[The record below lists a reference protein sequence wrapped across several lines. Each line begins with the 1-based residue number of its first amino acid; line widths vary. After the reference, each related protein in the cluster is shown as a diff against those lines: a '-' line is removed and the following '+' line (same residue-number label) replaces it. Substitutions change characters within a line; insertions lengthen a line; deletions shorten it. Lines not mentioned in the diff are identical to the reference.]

1 MIGGAQCCP
10 PTPNAVAW
18 HTLRRMATTALE
30 NLVGDMTLSDLSA
43 RTGRSVAE
51 IVDYAVRTG
60 QRARSTRSNGVART
74 SNGKTLRTSKTT
86 KQSKPT
92 SSKAVN
98 TRTAQGRDRYDDA
111 VLQAVRSSR
120 SRIGAARI
128 RRQVGG
134 TPQQVRTALHRL
146 IERGA
151 IDFEGQARA
160 TTYAVI

>member
-1 MIGGAQCCP
+1 
-10 PTPNAVAW
+10 
-18 HTLRRMATTALE
+18 MAINALE

-60 QRARSTRSNGVART
+60 RRAHSNGEGGVVRT
-74 SNGKTLRTSKTT
+74 SNGTTPRATKTA
-86 KQSKPT
+86 KPT
-92 SSKAVN
+92 KGRTVN
-98 TRTAQGRDRYDDA
+98 TRTAEGRERYDDA
-111 VLQAVRSSR
+111 VLEAVRSSR
-120 SRIGAARI
+120 SRIGAAKI

-160 TTYAVI
+160 TTYGVT

>member
-1 MIGGAQCCP
+1 
-10 PTPNAVAW
+10 
-18 HTLRRMATTALE
+18 MAISALE

-60 QRARSTRSNGVART
+60 RRAHSNGVART
-74 SNGKTLRTSKTT
+74 TNGTTPGASKTANRSSPT
-86 KQSKPT
+86 KGR
-92 SSKAVN
+92 AVN
-98 TRTAQGRDRYDDA
+98 TRTAEGRESYDDA
-111 VLQAVRSSR
+111 VLEAVRSSR
-120 SRIGAARI
+120 SRIGATKI

-160 TTYAVI
+160 TTYGVI